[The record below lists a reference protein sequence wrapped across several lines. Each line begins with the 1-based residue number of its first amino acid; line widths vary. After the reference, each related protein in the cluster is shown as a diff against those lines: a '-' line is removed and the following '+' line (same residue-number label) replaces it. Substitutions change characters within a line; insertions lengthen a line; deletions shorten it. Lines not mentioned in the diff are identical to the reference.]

1 MNLKTIALAAASFS
15 VLAIYSS
22 GASAQATRFY
32 NSPAEA
38 RTDNAS
44 EEGLTSRNERA
55 INRARRIQSYGAQS
69 YGPMQPYG
77 IGPQGYWYPQ
87 PKVWDTPT
95 SEVKDW

>member
-1 MNLKTIALAAASFS
+1 MNLKTIALAAASIS
-15 VLAIYSS
+15 MIAIHSS

-44 EEGLTSRNERA
+44 EEGLTSRTQRA
-55 INRARRIQSYGAQS
+55 VNRARGVQAYGSSQQGVWNGQQGNWYAQ
-69 YGPMQPYG
+69 PNA
-77 IGPQGYWYPQ
+77 
-87 PKVWDTPT
+87 WDKAT